1 MELTLDMAKAIIY
14 IAQREVQRMGNKC
27 SIAISDENGWLVA
40 LHRMDGTPIATVD
53 IARDKAWTAAAF
65 KVSSSEVSK
74 FGDASR
80 PGFGLNPTKWNDH
93 LTTIPG
99 GLPIKDGDKIIGA
112 IGVSGGKPEE
122 DVAVGQATIAAMLT
136 LKE

>member
-1 MELTLDMAKAIIY
+1 MKLTLDMAKAMIHV
-14 IAQREVQRMGNKC
+14 AQREAQRVGNTC

-40 LHRMDGTPIATVD
+40 LHRMDGTPIGTVD
-53 IARDKAWTAAAF
+53 IARDKAWTASAF
-65 KVSSSEVSK
+65 KIPSSDVSK

-99 GLPIKDGDKIIGA
+99 GLPIRDGDKIIGA

-122 DVAVGQATIAAMLT
+122 DVAVCQATIAAMPT